1 MLLQTRYGTVTACQA
16 RLTESCTT
24 ALAARSTGNS
34 PDRVAACARAYSTWS
49 CADYLGDVQV
59 PAACAEPHG
68 ALATGTACAFA
79 AQCVTG
85 FCAIQ
90 SGSAC
95 GSCAPPPAAADSC
108 SNLTSCGQG
117 LLCLPGSHVC
127 GALGASGAACGKDA
141 PCGAHLSCTG
151 ASDAR
156 GTAGTCQASAAL
168 AGSPCDPMLVTG
180 PGCDYEAG
188 LTCNS
193 RSKRC
198 EALVISGAGGP
209 CDLDNHQF
217 AVCAAGGTCSTSEAG
232 ALGSCTSAA
241 ADGQA
246 CATTAQG
253 PACLAPARCITTS
266 PGSTS
271 GLCQED
277 NASTCR

>member
-95 GSCAPPPAAADSC
+95 GSCAPPPAAADPAR
-108 SNLTSCGQG
+108 TSR
-117 LLCLPGSHVC
+117 PAVR
-127 GALGASGAACGKDA
+127 AS
-141 PCGAHLSCTG
+141 S
-151 ASDAR
+151 ASR
-156 GTAGTCQASAAL
+156 GHTSAAHWARRAPPAARTRRAAL
-168 AGSPCDPMLVTG
+168 ICRAPGPATREGPRAPARHRRRWRARRAYPMLVTG

-198 EALVISGAGGP
+198 EALVIPGAGGP